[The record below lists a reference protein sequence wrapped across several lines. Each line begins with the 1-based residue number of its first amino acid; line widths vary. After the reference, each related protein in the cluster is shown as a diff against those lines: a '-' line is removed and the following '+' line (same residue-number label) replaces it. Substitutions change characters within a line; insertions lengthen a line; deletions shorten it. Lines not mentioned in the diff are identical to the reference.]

1 MERPEAT
8 AMQYNGKIRKWLAFN
23 EEGHE
28 GRPYDPH
35 RAHLA
40 KWRLFAGWLFARS
53 RDKDLNGFRS
63 AINRYLED
71 EGAARQLLGR
81 AVNRIIKVYGV
92 AQQRRNAREGRESEL
107 NRVPCPEV
115 AVRYL
120 LFLGESNLGL
130 DLLWT
135 ASLLLMLLCWFRAST
150 VAGLRGGDVRF
161 AADGSLLVVA
171 RVVKGRPELVARPAL
186 MQIPPAPAGHPRA
199 RVLNVIRRLLQSRPT
214 GFADVRV
221 MCGQRRALSTNAS
234 ARLTAEFR
242 RLVPADVLGLP
253 EGAVV
258 ASQSFREM
266 GASAAVV
273 ARYNLDVARRHGLW
287 VRLNTMLEHY
297 VFDWFPASG
306 FLERLFDWMA
316 GR

>member
-1 MERPEAT
+1 MTSPV
-8 AMQYNGKIRKWLAFN
+8 G
-23 EEGHE
+23 
-28 GRPYDPH
+28 PH
-35 RAHLA
+35 DWH
-40 KWRLFAGWLFARS
+40 
-53 RDKDLNGFRS
+53 
-63 AINRYLED
+63 I
-71 EGAARQLLGR
+71 
-81 AVNRIIKVYGV
+81 
-92 AQQRRNAREGRESEL
+92 
-107 NRVPCPEV
+107 
-115 AVRYL
+115 
-120 LFLGESNLGL
+120 
-130 DLLWT
+130 
-135 ASLLLMLLCWFRAST
+135 
-150 VAGLRGGDVRF
+150 
-161 AADGSLLVVA
+161 
-171 RVVKGRPELVARPAL
+171 
-186 MQIPPAPAGHPRA
+186 
-199 RVLNVIRRLLQSRPT
+199 
-214 GFADVRV
+214 ADVRV